1 MREGGAH
8 SVGEVNVRDK
18 NPHSHDIFIRKKF
31 VVAETSWEI
40 LKNNWGKK
48 LGVSFQQIQKYEKG
62 INRVEVG
69 RLLEIANIFD
79 VHISFLSYA
88 ITHRCLRAAISGMG
102 NFRWGMD

>member
-1 MREGGAH
+1 MGNSQEQ
-8 SVGEVNVRDK
+8 
-18 NPHSHDIFIRKKF
+18 
-31 VVAETSWEI
+31 
-40 LKNNWGKK
+40 LGKK

-88 ITHRCLRAAISGMG
+88 INTVV
-102 NFRWGMD
+102 